1 MITSRITSW
10 NDLIETT
17 TIKLMTEREEI
28 DYVTCRF
35 PACYAKSLQIL
46 RIIIDSMQLRTSQRH
61 SFISRNLELVQF
73 PVEVDMYEAPGATGL
88 LPNWTSRLGESGQ
101 EYDLLMERD
110 LKHLA
115 NWSDKDEDVW
125 LEAMWESVVAHHHK
139 KCVTKFDMFK
149 NMCRHLDKFWDL
161 HHVW

>member
-1 MITSRITSW
+1 MSLGKFIDEEDKYEKMKEAVELIRENSVDELMDDDLQDHLMD
-10 NDLIETT
+10 DLIETT

-46 RIIIDSMQLRTSQRH
+46 RYIIDSMQLKTSQRH
-61 SFISRNLELVQF
+61 PFISRNLELVQF
-73 PVEVDMYEAPGATGL
+73 PVEVDMYEALGAKGL
-88 LPNWTSRLGESGQ
+88 LPTLTSRLGESGQ

-125 LEAMWESVVAHHHK
+125 LEAM
-139 KCVTKFDMFK
+139 
-149 NMCRHLDKFWDL
+149 
-161 HHVW
+161 